1 MKGKLV
7 SNSLFARLGKGINA
21 LKKIIVSV
29 LLLII
34 LVVAYVV
41 LIKQKPPIE
50 TGRIVPSDNGKG
62 IALEIGNTGLSNI
75 HLKKILINNEEVPKK
90 TKIRVGSGFQ
100 EYDSSDIFDFEKQNT
115 KVQSM
120 VLKPN
125 ISPKNLIKKQN
136 QGTASAKDKVYELSI
151 LHSKKIHKITI
162 KYSYLGVSF
171 KQVIRLAMH

>member
-1 MKGKLV
+1 M
-7 SNSLFARLGKGINA
+7 
-21 LKKIIVSV
+21 KKIIVSL

-34 LVVAYVV
+34 IVVTYVV

-62 IALEIGNTGLSNI
+62 IAIEIGNIGLRDI
-75 HLKKILINNEEVPKK
+75 HLKKISINNEEVPKK
-90 TKIRVGSGFQ
+90 TKIQAGSGFQ
-100 EYDSSDIFDFEKQNT
+100 EYDSSDVFDFEKNNT

-136 QGTASAKDKVYELSI
+136 QGTASAKDKVYELSM
-151 LHSKKIHKITI
+151 LHNKKINRITI
-162 KYSYLGVSF
+162 KYRYLGVTF
-171 KQVIRLAMH
+171 EQVIRLAMH